1 MHPSAER
8 GTPAPPDPSGG
19 AKVQHSTGPGWR
31 LGEPASDWTLVG
43 VTAVLP
49 DRVVDDARV
58 VVRDGRIAEVGPR
71 PPGARGDLDGGGALC
86 LPALVDVHTDV
97 LAHERRPRPGADLP
111 LDLAVRTAAERLAG
125 CGVLTAFHGV
135 HFGTH
140 TPVGLPAGLP
150 GPDDLLSALQ
160 APEARDAGTRVLHRL
175 DIRSPAGL
183 AGLEAAL
190 ARVSPAAAPTEDTP
204 PLVPPHV
211 PPLVSHE
218 DHTPGI
224 GQYADPADMER
235 WLTDREGLSAADART
250 HVRAWRH
257 HREDRADD
265 AAQALDRLGELARA
279 GRIRLAG
286 HDPESARDIEALAAR
301 GGVIAEFPTT
311 VEAARAARAHGLAI
325 VAGAPNAV
333 RGSSHTANVSA
344 RELVA
349 LGLVDA
355 LASDYVPATLL
366 AAVEVLVREGLAD
379 LPRAVSLVTSGPAR
393 AAGLTD
399 RGTLVAA
406 ARADVVL
413 VRTVGRWPAVVATLR
428 AAPAVTSSVAS
439 SAPSS
444 APSSGT
450 SAETLSATS
459 PEVREPAGS
468 RTSGPGRT
476 GA

>member
-1 MHPSAER
+1 MHPS
-8 GTPAPPDPSGG
+8 G
-19 AKVQHSTGPGWR
+19 TGPGRR

-43 VTAVLP
+43 VTAVLA
-49 DRVVDDARV
+49 DRVVEDARLV
-58 VVRDGRIAEVGPR
+58 ARDGHLVEVGPR
-71 PPGARGDLDGGGALC
+71 PAGARGDLDGGGALC

-111 LDLAVRTAAERLAG
+111 LDLAVRTATERLAA

-150 GPDDLLSALQ
+150 GPDDLLTALQ
-160 APEARDAGTRVLHRL
+160 APDARASGTRVLHRL

-190 ARVSPAAAPTEDTP
+190 AHAAPDD
-204 PLVPPHV
+204 V

-250 HVRAWRH
+250 HVSRWRD
-257 HREDRADD
+257 HREDRADV
-265 AAQALDRLGELARA
+265 AAATLDRLGELAGA

-286 HDPESARDIEALAAR
+286 HDPESAADLEALAGR
-301 GGVIAEFPTT
+301 GGAIAEFPTT

-355 LASDYVPATLL
+355 LASDYVPATML

-399 RGTLVAA
+399 RGSLVPG

-428 AAPAVTSSVAS
+428 AAEAQNTPQNAWGKSNIR
-439 SAPSS
+439 
-444 APSSGT
+444 SG
-450 SAETLSATS
+450 S
-459 PEVREPAGS
+459 
-468 RTSGPGRT
+468 
-476 GA
+476 